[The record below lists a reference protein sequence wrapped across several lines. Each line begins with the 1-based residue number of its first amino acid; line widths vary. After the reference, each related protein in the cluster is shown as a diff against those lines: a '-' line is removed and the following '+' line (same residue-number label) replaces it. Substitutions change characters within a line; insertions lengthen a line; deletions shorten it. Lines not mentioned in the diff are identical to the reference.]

1 MNMLEHYNTVT
12 LIAYS
17 SAILERNEIWKGYSV
32 ISLVF
37 AFVRSV
43 HELTVKACHMGKVV
57 TKHQ

>member
-32 ISLVF
+32 ISLV
-37 AFVRSV
+37 VCLC
-43 HELTVKACHMGKVV
+43 EECT
-57 TKHQ
+57 